1 MNSETLPTYENNLTN
16 NNKLESKTLLL
27 NKDDDENLGKFST
40 FDVLRASYCYCCSRK
55 QKRRN
60 LMLKKCEY
68 KIHYYLD
75 IYTYIK
81 KMQEIDLI
89 KYCLFDENQMKL
101 FRYLSTPPVKL
112 SEKNIG
118 IYKEFEEQQI
128 NYSNIG
134 KNEIDK
140 LVDSYIKID
149 KKKDITFEDIKLLR
163 LVNAEVDYLN

>member
-1 MNSETLPTYENNLTN
+1 
-16 NNKLESKTLLL
+16 L
-27 NKDDDENLGKFST
+27 NKEDDENLGKFST
-40 FDVLRASYCYCCSRK
+40 FDVLIASYCNCCSRK
-55 QKRRN
+55 QRRRN
-60 LMLKKCEY
+60 LMLKKCEF

-89 KYCLFDENQMKL
+89 KYCLFDENQLKL
-101 FRYLSTPPVKL
+101 FKYLSTPPVKL

-118 IYKEFEEQQI
+118 IYKEFEEQQV

-140 LVDSYIKID
+140 LVDSYINIA